1 VPIPETGIAFV
12 GCGYT
17 DLTRKPVA
25 TDMELAL
32 AACRAAAADAGIDPA
47 DIDGINIQVHHY
59 PPPDTAAVVAGLGMR
74 EVNWQEDGGIGV
86 GSLARAASVLDA
98 KQCHTIVVC
107 KVMNTAAPIGTP
119 QIDRDTGGVGGPG
132 QFEVPYGLGYTMQRV
147 GLTSRRWM
155 HRFGITAEQ
164 IGWLCVVEREH
175 AMLNPHAIFR
185 NPLTMEEYLDSRW
198 ISAPLR
204 LFDCDY
210 PVNGAFAYVITRE
223 ERARSCRH
231 EPVFLLGWVDSG
243 IAAAT
248 FHLFPEELGGM
259 IPLAEQLYGDTGLR
273 PEHMNIWL
281 LYDGYSF
288 FALQWMENLG
298 LVPRGESGAYV
309 EGGERIRHTG
319 EHPLNTHGGQLSEG
333 RLHGAGHIL
342 EAVQQ
347 LRGTAGDRQ
356 ARHNDFAIVCSAF
369 PNSGAAAIFGKK

>member
-1 VPIPETGIAFV
+1 LPRPEIGVAFV

-17 DLTRKPVA
+17 DLTRKPA
-25 TDMELAL
+25 ASDMQLTL
-32 AACRAAAADAGIDPA
+32 AACRAAANDAGLDPA

-59 PPPDTAAVVAGLGMR
+59 PPPDTAGVITGLGMR
-74 EVNWQEDGGIGV
+74 QVNWREDGGIGV
-86 GSLARAASVLDA
+86 GSLARAANALEA

-107 KVMNTAAPIGTP
+107 KVMNTAAPISTP
-119 QIDRDTGGVGGPG
+119 EIDTDTGAVGGPG

-155 HRFGITAEQ
+155 HRFGVTHEQ
-164 IGWLCVVEREH
+164 VGWLCVVQREH
-175 AMLNPHAIFR
+175 ALLNRHAIMR
-185 NPLTMEEYLDSRW
+185 SPLSLEDYLASRW

-204 LFDCDY
+204 LYDCDY
-210 PVNGAFAYVITRE
+210 PVNGAFAYIITRE
-223 ERARSCRH
+223 DRSRSLLH

-243 IAAAT
+243 IAATT
-248 FHLFPEELGGM
+248 FHLYLEDVGGM
-259 IPLAEQLYGDTGLR
+259 IPLAQQLYTDTGLR
-273 PEHMNIWL
+273 PEQMDVWL

-309 EGGERIRHTG
+309 EGGSRIRYDG

-333 RLHGAGHIL
+333 RMHGAGHIL

-347 LRGTAGDRQ
+347 LRGTAGERQ
-356 ARHNDFAIVCSAF
+356 AKRAEFAIVSSAF
-369 PNSGAAAIFGKK
+369 PNSGAAAIFGRK

>member
-1 VPIPETGIAFV
+1 VPTPESGIAFV

-17 DLTRKPVA
+17 DVTRKPA
-25 TDMELAL
+25 ASDMDLAL
-32 AACRAAAADAGIDPA
+32 AACRSAASDAGIDPA

-59 PPPDTAAVVAGLGMR
+59 PPPDTSAVIAGLGMR
-74 EVNWQEDGGIGV
+74 QVNWQEDGGIGV
-86 GSLARAASVLDA
+86 GSLARAANVLDA
-98 KQCHTIVVC
+98 KKCHTIVVC

-119 QIDRDTGGVGGPG
+119 QIDADTGGVGGPG
-132 QFEVPYGLGYTMQRV
+132 QFEVPYGMGYTMQRV

-155 HRFGITAEQ
+155 HRFGVTSEQ
-164 IGWLCVVEREH
+164 VGWLCVVQREH
-175 AMLNPHAIFR
+175 AMLNPHAVMR
-185 NPLTMEEYLDSRW
+185 TPLTIEDYLDSRW

-210 PVNGAFAYVITRE
+210 PVNGAYAYVITQE
-223 ERARSCRH
+223 DRSRSLRH

-248 FHLFPEELGGM
+248 FHLFPEDLGGM
-259 IPLAEQLYGDTGLR
+259 IPLAEQLYADTGLR
-273 PEHMNIWL
+273 PEQMDVWL

-288 FALQWMENLG
+288 FPLQWMENLG
-298 LVPRGESGAYV
+298 LVPRGEAGVYV
-309 EGGERIRHTG
+309 EGGDRIRYTG

-347 LRGTAGDRQ
+347 LRGTAGARQ
-356 ARHNDFAIVCSAF
+356 AKRADFAIVSSAF
-369 PNSGAAAIFGKK
+369 PNSGAAAIFGRK